1 MQEELE
7 NKSVVLTTK
16 TAKLTGRALAMLMRA
31 ALRKMQNPTEKAGKM
46 SFKQLAKGGTLSN
59 IEIADSNIKAFDPI
73 ARKYGVHYKLQR
85 DSSTEPPRWMVYFR
99 AKEVDSMTAAFK
111 AFSAKMLAKTKEK
124 PSTRDEMHKF
134 RDVLKN
140 AVRDKTKHK
149 RREGPER

>member
-1 MQEELE
+1 
-7 NKSVVLTTK
+7 
-16 TAKLTGRALAMLMRA
+16 
-31 ALRKMQNPTEKAGKM
+31 
-46 SFKQLAKGGTLSN
+46 
-59 IEIADSNIKAFDPI
+59 
-73 ARKYGVHYKLQR
+73 
-85 DSSTEPPRWMVYFR
+85 
-99 AKEVDSMTAAFK
+99 MTAAFK